1 MTDGPTIEGLL
12 RELDTARAK
21 LAALEADRD
30 STPQRD
36 SLDPWRLKHARA
48 HESSLVG
55 YICAIRDAIGITGAF
70 DELPAKAGAVSGAL
84 RAATHELADARAS
97 LARAVVAR
105 DAAAAEHDEALAE
118 VDRLRA
124 ELAKPVASPWAS
136 SGAESDRVAL
146 RRCVIADGGAVRSDY
161 AAARVCSVTPIGW
174 TVSALTEG
182 VLGRQDKV
190 IVASGP
196 ETGDE
201 GRRLADAAAAA
212 AGWRLL

>member
-1 MTDGPTIEGLL
+1 M
-12 RELDTARAK
+12 
-21 LAALEADRD
+21 
-30 STPQRD
+30 
-36 SLDPWRLKHARA
+36 
-48 HESSLVG
+48 
-55 YICAIRDAIGITGAF
+55 
-70 DELPAKAGAVSGAL
+70 SGADKREEGDPCPQPWCETGEL
-84 RAATHELADARAS
+84 QVVRPDDCSCHIDPPCVACTHRGLECDECGW
-97 LARAVVAR
+97 VPG
-105 DAAAAEHDEALAE
+105 DDIDEAEHDEALAE

-182 VLGRQDKV
+182 VLGRQDKA

-201 GRRLADAAAAA
+201 GRRLADAAAVA